1 MTDREFMNY
10 LFDELRYGNDDICR
24 KCAYNVS
31 DRKLCKNFKNGRK
44 LETSVCVD
52 GVREYAERE
61 VSDKTADVPR
71 K

>member
-24 KCAYNVS
+24 KCAYNIS
-31 DRKLCKNFKNGRK
+31 DRELCINHKTGFCAA
-44 LETSVCVD
+44 VCVD
-52 GVREYAERE
+52 GVREFIERE
-61 VSDKTADVPR
+61 ASSPTADLPR

>member
-10 LFDELRYGNDDICR
+10 LFDLLRYGDDCICH

-31 DRKLCKNFKNGRK
+31 DRELCINHKTGFC
-44 LETSVCVD
+44 TTVCVD
-52 GVREYAERE
+52 GIREYAERE
-61 VSDKTADVPR
+61 VSSKTADLPR